1 MIVDG
6 RGGAEVRYW
15 ESHKDH
21 RLGREVCVRER
32 AEKGYNVLAV
42 LFVVDEF
49 RRVHVRKDAL
59 RVHDKLCCR
68 RR

>member
-1 MIVDG
+1 MGEVVLMCGTMSVMKIIVWG
-6 RGGAEVRYW
+6 E
-15 ESHKDH
+15 K
-21 RLGREVCVRER
+21 CVRER
-32 AEKGYNVLAV
+32 AEKGYHVLAV

-59 RVHDKLCCR
+59 HVHDKLCCR

>member
-6 RGGAEVRYW
+6 RGGAEVWYRK
-15 ESHKDH
+15 SHEDH
-21 RLGREVCVRER
+21 YLGEKCLRER
-32 AEKGYNVLAV
+32 AEKGYYVLAV

-49 RRVHVRKDAL
+49 QRVHVRKDAL

-68 RR
+68 LR

>member
-6 RGGAEVRYW
+6 RGGAEVWYRK
-15 ESHKDH
+15 SHEDH

-32 AEKGYNVLAV
+32 TEKEYRVLAV
-42 LFVVDEF
+42 LFVIDEF
-49 RRVHVRKDAL
+49 WQVHVWKDAL

-68 RR
+68 

>member
-1 MIVDG
+1 MGEVVPKCGTGGLMKIIVWG
-6 RGGAEVRYW
+6 E
-15 ESHKDH
+15 KC
-21 RLGREVCVRER
+21 VCVRER
-32 AEKGYNVLAV
+32 VEKGYNVLAV